1 MAILYLYPMI
11 YFTQLIYLKPG
22 GEEAFQEFESMAM
35 PLIPKFKG
43 TLLLRLRPG
52 HETIIEKNM
61 DAPYEGHLVSFP
73 SDADFQDFMK
83 DPGRKKF
90 LHLKENSIES
100 SVLIKGT
107 KL

>member
-1 MAILYLYPMI
+1 MI

-22 GEEAFQEFESMAM
+22 GEDAFQEFESLAI
-35 PLIPKFKG
+35 PLIPRYNG

-52 HETIIEKNM
+52 DEAIIEKNM
-61 DAPYEGHLVSFP
+61 DAPYEVHLVSFP
-73 SDADFQDFMK
+73 SDADFQNFMK
-83 DPGRKKF
+83 DPERKKF

-100 SVLIKGT
+100 SILIKGT